1 MRKLAWAAF
10 GLAGTALA
18 QSDIPT
24 DVSSWFTDAAALAAV
39 VAFVVSL
46 LRKHLLRQVDGPAVV
61 ALSAAVGVV
70 LAYAG
75 QRLGYALPQHPV
87 VYGVTAGL
95 LASGGVDFLKKV
107 LPQGGQKAEGGQGTG
122 GGGDSAPPAGDA
134 RTDAGRA
141 RLR

>member
-1 MRKLAWAAF
+1 MRKLAWVAF
-10 GLAGTALA
+10 GLAGMALA
-18 QSDIPT
+18 QGDVPT
-24 DVSSWFTDAAALAAV
+24 DVSSWFTDTAALAAV

-61 ALSAAVGVV
+61 ALSAAVGVA

-75 QRLGYALPQHPV
+75 QYLGYTLPQHPV
-87 VYGVTAGL
+87 VYGITAGL
-95 LASGGVDFLKKV
+95 LASGGVDFLKKL
-107 LPQGGQKAEGGQGTG
+107 LPQGGQGTG
-122 GGGDSAPPAGDA
+122 GGGDSAPPAGDT